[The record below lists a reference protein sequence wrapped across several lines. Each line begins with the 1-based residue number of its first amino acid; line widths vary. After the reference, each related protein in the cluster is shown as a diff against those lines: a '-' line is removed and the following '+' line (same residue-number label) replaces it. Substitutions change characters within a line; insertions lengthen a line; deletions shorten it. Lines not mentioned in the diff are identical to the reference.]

1 MASGRRNENPSKKTS
16 NWFVGGVFV
25 LIWMMLAVRG
35 SIKFYRMFPL
45 MLKQLS
51 SWKIPAWFKW
61 VLFSRERYT

>member
-1 MASGRRNENPSKKTS
+1 MEDGKWQEERESIEKTS

-25 LIWMMLAVRG
+25 LIWMMLAVWG

-51 SWKIPAWFKW
+51 SWKIPAWLKW
-61 VLFSRERYT
+61 VLLQL